1 MLSWLKGGQAQPEN
15 APVVPTK
22 KSDPLSD
29 TSTPHREV
37 DSGSDTSSSDEEDYD
52 DMNPPQ
58 TPPAMFALKAFRT
71 TLFGTPAPPKF
82 DEKPPHKRTSKPN
95 SHPVKE
101 ERKDEVISKDLPLL
115 SKRISE
121 PLDKTEGLEASSNPI
136 VQPIPFKISKKP
148 NLFDPSSIATS
159 ELPPNLAN
167 STPVKRPVSPTKGI
181 LMTPGTAMARK
192 KAVTFHPS
200 VPTATTP
207 PNRNGHIR
215 SGLPHEFPGKF
226 PSPWTPKVST
236 ASHHQRSAS
245 WSDPSS
251 SRLPDDDDEQPG
263 PTEKV
268 EKGKQ
273 PQKSTAPILAGYYEV
288 NEDSRIGD
296 FLDESEGED
305 APEELQEIDVTMDME
320 APRSNSGKYWKERT
334 EKIEVLALSK
344 VDRLKTRC
352 KIATGYAKQKDELCV
367 NLAERAREL
376 AEKNK
381 RLKIELKRLS
391 ASTSGAPS
399 TATGYTNTLS
409 SSSSYN
415 DHALEQAIHI
425 IRERDA
431 ELVASK
437 QERERMEGVVEKQ
450 KERLQAFEEMLD
462 QRESKITEL
471 SMSMFNGND
480 DQDLEEAVADLKK
493 KLKGAKL
500 EAKEYGLVRL
510 EAKNLRERVDG
521 LERGY
526 LDVTT
531 EKDRLQRELD
541 RMRSIEEEGDKSMNR
556 IRSNTESRLRA
567 QVESL
572 EKARKDLRAE
582 LREKSLNEAK
592 EKRESERK
600 WRAEMAEAK
609 GKTAAAEW
617 EKEKLGK
624 EIGDL
629 REYTGRLER
638 ELERTKA
645 ELDELRK
652 SGGSSSGTVG
662 DDIREWQTKQRTTVQ
677 ELRRVKE
684 ENYSLKTQKSGVDD
698 QLRDAKKEIE
708 KLRLQLNGA
717 AKINVT
723 TLPTTSS
730 RESKEPESAS
740 DDSAVDRSFD
750 RRNRPT
756 TSPPPVPSTPRS
768 RSPVKFNNSS
778 PNPPTSS
785 MAETPKQTNN
795 KLLNLDAEFSLLLPD
810 LPPDTPV
817 ADSNEYTNFQQ
828 QRKQKASPR
837 ASIVNIA
844 LTPPSSSSARKV
856 AGVGKVVGRR
866 VSSGAGAAGGGVRRV
881 NSLAMD
887 PIRKAAAEKRLAERK
902 RIRGAAAATAG
913 NNA

>member
-1 MLSWLKGGQAQPEN
+1 M
-15 APVVPTK
+15 
-22 KSDPLSD
+22 
-29 TSTPHREV
+29 
-37 DSGSDTSSSDEEDYD
+37 
-52 DMNPPQ
+52 PPQ
-58 TPPAMFALKAFRT
+58 TPPAIFALKAFRT

-95 SHPVKE
+95 PHPVKE
-101 ERKDEVISKDLPLL
+101 KKDEVISKDLPL
-115 SKRISE
+115 SRRNPE
-121 PLDKTEGLEASSNPI
+121 PLDKTEGLEASGNPI
-136 VQPIPFKISKKP
+136 VQPIPFKITKKP
-148 NLFDPSSIATS
+148 NLFDTSSISTS
-159 ELPPNLAN
+159 ELPPNPTDN
-167 STPVKRPVSPTKGI
+167 TPVRRPVSPTKGI
-181 LMTPGTAMARK
+181 LMTPGTAVARK

-251 SRLPDDDDEQPG
+251 SRLPDDDEQPG
-263 PTEKV
+263 PADKA

-273 PQKSTAPILAGYYEV
+273 PQKLTAPILAGYYEV

-296 FLDESEGED
+296 FLDESEGDED
-305 APEELQEIDVTMDME
+305 IPEDLQEVDATTDME
-320 APRSNSGKYWKERT
+320 VPRSNSGKYWKERT
-334 EKIEVLALSK
+334 EKIEGLALSK

-352 KIATGYAKQKDELCV
+352 RIATGYAKQKDELCV
-367 NLAERAREL
+367 NLSERIREF
-376 AEKNK
+376 AEKNR

-399 TATGYTNTLS
+399 TATGYMNTFS
-409 SSSSYN
+409 SSSSYTS
-415 DHALEQAIHI
+415 HALEQAMHI
-425 IRERDA
+425 IREKDA
-431 ELVASK
+431 ELAASN
-437 QERERMEGVVEKQ
+437 QERERMDGIIEGHREKL
-450 KERLQAFEEMLD
+450 RAFEEMLD
-462 QRESKITEL
+462 QRENKITEL
-471 SMSMFNGND
+471 SMSMFNGDD
-480 DQDLEEAVADLKK
+480 DQDLEEVVANLRK
-493 KLKGAKL
+493 KLKSAKL

-526 LDVTT
+526 VDVTT

-541 RMRSIEEEGDKSMNR
+541 RMKSIEVEGDKSMSR
-556 IRSNTESRLRA
+556 IRSSVENRLRA
-567 QVESL
+567 QVEGL

-600 WRAEMAEAK
+600 WRAELAEAK

-617 EKEKLGK
+617 EKEKLDK

-638 ELERTKA
+638 ELERTRT

-677 ELRRVKE
+677 ELRKAKE
-684 ENYSLKTQKSGVDD
+684 ENCSLRTQKSGVAD

-708 KLRLQLNGA
+708 KLRLRLTGA
-717 AKINVT
+717 TNIDVT

-730 RESKEPESAS
+730 QQNKEPESAS

-768 RSPVKFNNSS
+768 RSPAKLNSPS
-778 PNPPTSS
+778 PKLPTFSF
-785 MAETPKQTNN
+785 AETPKQTNN
-795 KLLNLDAEFSLLLPD
+795 KPLNPDTESSLLLPD

-844 LTPPSSSSARKV
+844 PTPPSSNFARKV
-856 AGVGKVVGRR
+856 TGVGKVAGRR
-866 VSSGAGAAGGGVRRV
+866 VSSGVGAAGGGVRRV
-881 NSLAMD
+881 SSLAMD
-887 PIRKAAAEKRLAERK
+887 PARKAAAERRLAER
-902 RIRGAAAATAG
+902 RRVRGAAAAAG

>member
-1 MLSWLKGGQAQPEN
+1 M
-15 APVVPTK
+15 
-22 KSDPLSD
+22 
-29 TSTPHREV
+29 
-37 DSGSDTSSSDEEDYD
+37 
-52 DMNPPQ
+52 PPQ

-82 DEKPPHKRTSKPN
+82 DEKPPHKRKTSKPN
-95 SHPVKE
+95 SRLAKE
-101 ERKDEVISKDLPLL
+101 EKKDEVTSKDLPLVT
-115 SKRISE
+115 RRNSE
-121 PLDKTEGLEASSNPI
+121 PLDKTGGLEASSDLI
-136 VQPIPFKISKKP
+136 VEPIPFKITKKP
-148 NLFDPSSIATS
+148 NLFDSSSNATS

-167 STPVKRPVSPTKGI
+167 STPVKRPLSPTKGI
-181 LMTPGTAMARK
+181 LMTPGTAMTRK

-200 VPTATTP
+200 VPTVTTP
-207 PNRNGHIR
+207 SNRNGHIR

-226 PSPWTPKVST
+226 PSPWTPRVST

-245 WSDPSS
+245 WSAPSS
-251 SRLPDDDDEQPG
+251 SRLPDDDEQPG
-263 PTEKV
+263 SAEKV

-296 FLDESEGED
+296 FLDESEGDED
-305 APEELQEIDVTMDME
+305 IPEEIQEVDATIDME
-320 APRSNSGKYWKERT
+320 APRSNSGKYWKDRT
-334 EKIEVLALSK
+334 EKIEGLALSK

-367 NLAERAREL
+367 NLAEKIREIT
-376 AEKNK
+376 EKNK
-381 RLKIELKRLS
+381 RLKAELKRLS
-391 ASTSGAPS
+391 ASNSGAPS
-399 TATGYTNTLS
+399 TATGYTNAFS
-409 SSSSYN
+409 SSSSYSN
-415 DHALEQAIHI
+415 HALEQAMLV
-425 IRERDA
+425 IREKDA
-431 ELVASK
+431 ELAASE
-437 QERERMEGVVEKQ
+437 QERERMEGVIERH

-471 SMSMFNGND
+471 SMSMFNGDD
-480 DQDLEEAVADLKK
+480 DQDLGEVVADLKK

-521 LERGY
+521 LEKGY

-541 RMRSIEEEGDKSMNR
+541 RMRSIEEECDKSMNR
-556 IRSNTESRLRA
+556 IRSNTENLLRA

-600 WRAEMAEAK
+600 WRAELAEAK
-609 GKTAAAEW
+609 GKAAAAEW
-617 EKEKLGK
+617 EKEKLDK

-638 ELERTKA
+638 ELERMRA

-652 SGGSSSGTVG
+652 SGCSSSGTIG
-662 DDIREWQTKQRTTVQ
+662 DDNIREWQTKQRTTTQ
-677 ELRRVKE
+677 ELRKVKE
-684 ENYSLKTQKSGVDD
+684 ENYSLRTQKSGVDD
-698 QLRDAKKEIE
+698 QLRNAKKEIE

-717 AKINVT
+717 TKIDVT
-723 TLPTTSS
+723 ALPTTSS
-730 RESKEPESAS
+730 RENKEPESAS

-750 RRNRPT
+750 RPNRQT
-756 TSPPPVPSTPRS
+756 TSPPPAPSTPRS
-768 RSPVKFNNSS
+768 RSPVKFNS
-778 PNPPTSS
+778 PSPKLPTFSF
-785 MAETPKQTNN
+785 AETPKQTNN
-795 KLLNLDAEFSLLLPD
+795 KPFDLDAESSLLLPD

-817 ADSNEYTNFQQ
+817 ANSNEYTNFQQ

-837 ASIVNIA
+837 ASMVNMA
-844 LTPPSSSSARKV
+844 PTPPSSSSTRKV
-856 AGVGKVVGRR
+856 TGVGKVVGRR
-866 VSSGAGAAGGGVRRV
+866 VSSGTGAAGGGGVRRV
-881 NSLAMD
+881 SSLAMD
-887 PIRKAAAEKRLAERK
+887 PARRAAAEKRLAERK
-902 RIRGAAAATAG
+902 RMRGANAAAAGG
-913 NNA
+913 NA

>member
-1 MLSWLKGGQAQPEN
+1 MGQTHRPPTRKVTLLYFNANVFINMLTFK
-15 APVVPTK
+15 
-22 KSDPLSD
+22 
-29 TSTPHREV
+29 
-37 DSGSDTSSSDEEDYD
+37 D
-52 DMNPPQ
+52 DDDIIPPQ

-82 DEKPPHKRTSKPN
+82 DEKPPHKKKTSKPN
-95 SHPVKE
+95 PQPVKE
-101 ERKDEVISKDLPLL
+101 KDEAISKDLPLHP
-115 SKRISE
+115 RRNSE

-136 VQPIPFKISKKP
+136 VQPIPFKITRKP

-159 ELPPNLAN
+159 ELPPNLTN

-181 LMTPGTAMARK
+181 LMTPGTAMTRK

-245 WSDPSS
+245 WSDPGS
-251 SRLPDDDDEQPG
+251 SRLPDDDEQPG
-263 PTEKV
+263 PAEKT

-273 PQKSTAPILAGYYEV
+273 PQKSTAPILAEYYEV

-296 FLDESEGED
+296 FLDESEGDED
-305 APEELQEIDVTMDME
+305 ILEELQEVDATIDME

-334 EKIEVLALSK
+334 EKIEGLALSK

-367 NLAERAREL
+367 NLGEKVREVT
-376 AEKNK
+376 EKNR
-381 RLKIELKRLS
+381 RLKGELKRLS
-391 ASTSGAPS
+391 TSISGAPS
-399 TATGYTNTLS
+399 TATGYTNAFS

-415 DHALEQAIHI
+415 THVLEQALQRIG
-425 IRERDA
+425 EKDA
-431 ELVASK
+431 ELAASK
-437 QERERMEGVVEKQ
+437 QERERMEGVIEMHKEK
-450 KERLQAFEEMLD
+450 LQAFEEMLD

-471 SMSMFNGND
+471 SMSMFNGDD
-480 DQDLEEAVADLKK
+480 DQDLEGVVADLKK
-493 KLKGAKL
+493 KLRCAKL

-531 EKDRLQRELD
+531 EKDKLQRELD
-541 RMRSIEEEGDKSMNR
+541 RMRAIEEEGDKSMNR
-556 IRSNTESRLRA
+556 IRSNTENRLRA

-600 WRAEMAEAK
+600 WRAELAEAK

-617 EKEKLGK
+617 EKERLDK

-638 ELERTKA
+638 ELERTRA

-652 SGGSSSGTVG
+652 SSGPPPGTAG
-662 DDIREWQTKQRTTVQ
+662 DDMREWQMKQRTTTQ
-677 ELRRVKE
+677 ELRKVKE
-684 ENYSLKTQKSGVDD
+684 ENYSLKTQKSGADD
-698 QLRDAKKEIE
+698 QLRDARKEIE
-708 KLRLQLNGA
+708 RLRLQLNGA
-717 AKINVT
+717 TKIDVT

-730 RESKEPESAS
+730 RENKEPESAS

-756 TSPPPVPSTPRS
+756 TSPPPAPSTPRS
-768 RSPVKFNNSS
+768 RSPVKFNS
-778 PNPPTSS
+778 PSPKLPTFSF
-785 MAETPKQTNN
+785 AETPKQTNN
-795 KLLNLDAEFSLLLPD
+795 KPLNLDAESSLLLPD

-817 ADSNEYTNFQQ
+817 ADNNEYTNFQQ
-828 QRKQKASPR
+828 QRRQKASPR

-844 LTPPSSSSARKV
+844 PTPPSSGSSRKV
-856 AGVGKVVGRR
+856 TGVGKVVGRR
-866 VSSGAGAAGGGVRRV
+866 VSSGAGAVGGGVRRV
-881 NSLAMD
+881 SSLAMD
-887 PIRKAAAEKRLAERK
+887 PARRAAAEKRLAERK
-902 RIRGAAAATAG
+902 RMRGATAAAE

>member
-1 MLSWLKGGQAQPEN
+1 MLSWLKGGQVQPGN
-15 APVVPTK
+15 APVVPAK
-22 KSDPLSD
+22 VSDPLWD
-29 TSTPHREV
+29 TSTPHRDV
-37 DSGSDTSSSDEEDYD
+37 DSGSNTSSSDEEDD
-52 DMNPPQ
+52 DDTVPPQ
-58 TPPAMFALKAFRT
+58 TPPAVFALKAFRT

-82 DEKPPHKRTSKPN
+82 EEKPPHKRASKSNPQ
-95 SHPVKE
+95 PVKE
-101 ERKDEVISKDLPLL
+101 EKDEVISKDLPLPP
-115 SKRISE
+115 KRNPG
-121 PLDKTEGLEASSNPI
+121 PLDKTEGLEASSNNTI
-136 VQPIPFKISKKP
+136 VQPIPFKITRRP

-167 STPVKRPVSPTKGI
+167 GTPVKRPVSPTKGI

-200 VPTATTP
+200 VPAATTP

-245 WSDPSS
+245 CSDPSS
-251 SRLPDDDDEQPG
+251 PRLPDDGEQSG
-263 PTEKV
+263 PAEKA

-296 FLDESEGED
+296 FLDESEGDED
-305 APEELQEIDVTMDME
+305 IPEEPQEIDATMDME
-320 APRSNSGKYWKERT
+320 VPRSNSGKYWKERT
-334 EKIEVLALSK
+334 EKIEGLALSK

-367 NLAERAREL
+367 DLAERIREFT
-376 AEKNK
+376 EKNK

-391 ASTSGAPS
+391 ASASGAPS
-399 TATGYTNTLS
+399 TATGYTNTFT

-415 DHALEQAIHI
+415 NHVLEQAMHT
-425 IRERDA
+425 IREKDA

-437 QERERMEGVVEKQ
+437 QERERMEGVIEGH

-480 DQDLEEAVADLKK
+480 GQDLEEVVADLKK
-493 KLKGAKL
+493 KLKSAKL

-526 LDVTT
+526 LEVTT
-531 EKDRLQRELD
+531 EKDRLQRELE

-556 IRSNTESRLRA
+556 IRSNTENRLRV

-572 EKARKDLRAE
+572 EKARKDSRAE

-600 WRAEMAEAK
+600 WRAEVAEAK

-617 EKEKLGK
+617 EKGKLDK

-638 ELERTKA
+638 ELERMKA
-645 ELDELRK
+645 ELDELRR
-652 SGGSSSGTVG
+652 SGGSSSGTAG
-662 DDIREWQTKQRTTVQ
+662 DDIREWQTKQKTTMQ
-677 ELRRVKE
+677 ELRKVKE
-684 ENYSLKTQKSGVDD
+684 ENYSLKTQKSGLDD

-708 KLRLQLNGA
+708 KLRLQSNGA
-717 AKINVT
+717 ANVNVT

-730 RESKEPESAS
+730 REGKEPESAS

-756 TSPPPVPSTPRS
+756 TSPPPAPSTPRS
-768 RSPVKFNNSS
+768 RSPVKFNS
-778 PNPPTSS
+778 PPPKFPTPSF
-785 MAETPKQTNN
+785 AETPKQTNS
-795 KLLNLDAEFSLLLPD
+795 KLLDLDIESSPLLPD

-817 ADSNEYTNFQQ
+817 ADGNEYTNFQQ
-828 QRKQKASPR
+828 LRDRMASPR
-837 ASIVNIA
+837 ASMVNIA
-844 LTPPSSSSARKV
+844 PTPPSSGPVGKFTR
-856 AGVGKVVGRR
+856 VGKVVGRR
-866 VSSGAGAAGGGVRRV
+866 VSSGAGAAGGTRRAR
-881 NSLAMD
+881 SSAMD
-887 PIRKAAAEKRLAERK
+887 PARKAAAEKRLADRK
-902 RIRGAAAATAG
+902 RMRGAAAAG

>member
-15 APVVPTK
+15 APLARTK
-22 KSDPLSD
+22 ESDPLGD
-29 TSTPHREV
+29 TSTPHQGV
-37 DSGSDTSSSDEEDYD
+37 DSASDTSSSDEEDDD
-52 DMNPPQ
+52 DMIPPQ
-58 TPPAMFALKAFRT
+58 TPPAIFALKAFRT

-82 DEKPPHKRTSKPN
+82 DEKLPHKRTSRPN
-95 SHPVKE
+95 PHPVKE
-101 ERKDEVISKDLPLL
+101 EKNDEVVSKDLPLL
-115 SKRISE
+115 SRWNSE
-121 PLDKTEGLEASSNPI
+121 PLDKTEGLEASGNPI
-136 VQPIPFKISKKP
+136 VQPIPFKITKKP
-148 NLFDPSSIATS
+148 NLFDASSIATS
-159 ELPPNLAN
+159 ELPPNPTN

-181 LMTPGTAMARK
+181 LMTPGTAMTRK

-207 PNRNGHIR
+207 PNHNGHIR

-251 SRLPDDDDEQPG
+251 SRLPDDDEQPG
-263 PTEKV
+263 PADKA

-273 PQKSTAPILAGYYEV
+273 PQKLTAPILAGYYEV

-296 FLDESEGED
+296 FLDESEGDED
-305 APEELQEIDVTMDME
+305 IPEDLQEVDATMDME

-334 EKIEVLALSK
+334 EKIEGLALSK

-352 KIATGYAKQKDELCV
+352 RIATGYAKQKDELCV
-367 NLAERAREL
+367 SLQERIREFT
-376 AEKNK
+376 EKNK
-381 RLKIELKRLS
+381 RLKVELKRLS

-399 TATGYTNTLS
+399 TATGYMNTF

-415 DHALEQAIHI
+415 SQVLEQAIHT
-425 IRERDA
+425 IREKDA
-431 ELVASK
+431 ELAASN
-437 QERERMEGVVEKQ
+437 QERERMDGVIESHKEKL
-450 KERLQAFEEMLD
+450 RAFEEMLD

-471 SMSMFNGND
+471 SMSMFNGDD
-480 DQDLEEAVADLKK
+480 DQDLEEVVANLRK

-541 RMRSIEEEGDKSMNR
+541 RMRSIEVEGDKSMNR
-556 IRSNTESRLRA
+556 IRSNIENRLRT

-572 EKARKDLRAE
+572 EKARKDLRGE

-600 WRAEMAEAK
+600 WRAELAEAK

-617 EKEKLGK
+617 EKEKLDK

-638 ELERTKA
+638 ELERTRT

-652 SGGSSSGTVG
+652 SGGSSSGTV

-677 ELRRVKE
+677 ELRKAKE
-684 ENYSLKTQKSGVDD
+684 ENYSLRTQKSGVDD

-708 KLRLQLNGA
+708 KLRLRLTGA
-717 AKINVT
+717 TKIDVT
-723 TLPTTSS
+723 ALPTTSS
-730 RESKEPESAS
+730 RQSKEPESAS

-750 RRNRPT
+750 RRNRLT

-768 RSPVKFNNSS
+768 RSPVKPNSPS
-778 PNPPTSS
+778 PKLPTFSF
-785 MAETPKQTNN
+785 AETPKQTN
-795 KLLNLDAEFSLLLPD
+795 KALNPDTESSLLLPD

-817 ADSNEYTNFQQ
+817 ADSNEYANFQQ

-844 LTPPSSSSARKV
+844 PTPPSSSFARKV
-856 AGVGKVVGRR
+856 TGVGKVAGRR
-866 VSSGAGAAGGGVRRV
+866 VSSGAGAAGVGVRRV
-881 NSLAMD
+881 SSLAMD
-887 PIRKAAAEKRLAERK
+887 PARRAAAEKRLAERK
-902 RIRGAAAATAG
+902 RVRGAAAAAAAG

>member
-1 MLSWLKGGQAQPEN
+1 MGQTHRPPTTRKVTLLYFN
-15 APVVPTK
+15 AGVFINLLTFK
-22 KSDPLSD
+22 D
-29 TSTPHREV
+29 
-37 DSGSDTSSSDEEDYD
+37 D
-52 DMNPPQ
+52 DMMPPQ
-58 TPPAMFALKAFRT
+58 TPPAIFAFKAFRT

-82 DEKPPHKRTSKPN
+82 DEKPPHKRKTSKPN
-95 SHPVKE
+95 PQPVKE
-101 ERKDEVISKDLPLL
+101 EKDEVTSKDLPLR
-115 SKRISE
+115 SRRNSE
-121 PLDKTEGLEASSNPI
+121 PLDKTEGIEASSNPI
-136 VQPIPFKISKKP
+136 VQPIPFKITRKP
-148 NLFDPSSIATS
+148 NLFDPPSIATS
-159 ELPPNLAN
+159 ELPPNLTD

-181 LMTPGTAMARK
+181 LMTPGTAMTRK

-245 WSDPSS
+245 WSDPGS
-251 SRLPDDDDEQPG
+251 SRLPDDDEQPG
-263 PTEKV
+263 PAEKA

-296 FLDESEGED
+296 FLDESEDDENI
-305 APEELQEIDVTMDME
+305 PEELQEADATMDME

-334 EKIEVLALSK
+334 EKIEGLALSR

-367 NLAERAREL
+367 ELGERVREI

-381 RLKIELKRLS
+381 RLKSELKRLS
-391 ASTSGAPS
+391 TSISGAPS
-399 TATGYTNTLS
+399 TATGYTNAFS

-415 DHALEQAIHI
+415 THALDQALQRLGE
-425 IRERDA
+425 REA
-431 ELVASK
+431 ELAASK
-437 QERERMEGVVEKQ
+437 QEREQLEGVIEIH

-471 SMSMFNGND
+471 SMSMFNGDD
-480 DQDLEEAVADLKK
+480 DQDLEGVVADLKK
-493 KLKGAKL
+493 KLKCAKL

-531 EKDRLQRELD
+531 EKDKLQGELD
-541 RMRSIEEEGDKSMNR
+541 RMRAIEEEGDKSMNR
-556 IRSNTESRLRA
+556 IRSNAENRLRA

-600 WRAEMAEAK
+600 WRAELAEAK
-609 GKTAAAEW
+609 GRTAAAEW
-617 EKEKLGK
+617 GKEGLDK

-638 ELERTKA
+638 ELERTRA

-652 SGGSSSGTVG
+652 SSGPPPGTAG
-662 DDIREWQTKQRTTVQ
+662 DDIREWQMKQRTTAQ
-677 ELRRVKE
+677 ELRKVKE

-717 AKINVT
+717 TKIDVT

-730 RESKEPESAS
+730 RGNKGPESAS
-740 DDSAVDRSFD
+740 DDNAADRRFD
-750 RRNRPT
+750 RRNPST
-756 TSPPPVPSTPRS
+756 TSPPPPPSTPRS
-768 RSPVKFNNSS
+768 RSPLKFNS
-778 PNPPTSS
+778 PSPKLPPFSF
-785 MAETPKQTNN
+785 AEPSKQTNN
-795 KLLNLDAEFSLLLPD
+795 KPLNLDAESSLLLPD

-828 QRKQKASPR
+828 QRRQKASPR

-844 LTPPSSSSARKV
+844 STPPSSSSARKV
-856 AGVGKVVGRR
+856 TGVGKVVGRR
-866 VSSGAGAAGGGVRRV
+866 VSSGAGAIGGGGRRV

-887 PIRKAAAEKRLAERK
+887 PARRAAAEKRLAERK
-902 RIRGAAAATAG
+902 RMRGVTAAGG